1 MLIAPSILSA
11 DFARLADQISL
22 VEQAGAHQLHLDV
35 MDGHYVDNLT
45 FGPLVVEAIRRSTR
59 LPLDVHLMI
68 ENADQWIEAFADAG
82 ADMIAV
88 HPETLY
94 HLHRTL
100 ADIHH
105 REKKAG
111 IAINP
116 ANPLVTMEEILP
128 DVDYAI
134 IMSVNPGFGGQSFI
148 SGSFDKTKRLRAL
161 IDRLGLNIQI
171 EIDGGIDSGNV
182 REAVE
187 AGVDVVVAGSA
198 IFRAPDPAEKLREM
212 LAIGR
217 GSSQQP

>member
-1 MLIAPSILSA
+1 MRIAPSVLSA
-11 DFARLADQISL
+11 DFAHLADQISL

-45 FGPLVVEAIRRSTR
+45 FGPLVVEAIRRSTE

-68 ENADQWIEAFADAG
+68 ENADRWIDAFADAG

-88 HPETLY
+88 HPEALY
-94 HLHRTL
+94 HLNRTL
-100 ADIHH
+100 ADIHKKG
-105 REKKAG
+105 KKAG
-111 IAINP
+111 IAVNP
-116 ANPLVTMEEILP
+116 ATPLVTLEEVLA
-128 DVDYAI
+128 DVDFTV

-148 SGSFDKTKRLRAL
+148 PGSFDRAKKLRSL
-161 IDRLGLNIQI
+161 IDRLGLKVEI

-198 IFRAPDPAEKLREM
+198 IFKAPDPAEKLREM
-212 LAIGR
+212 LAIGK
-217 GSSQQP
+217 GSKRQS

>member
-1 MLIAPSILSA
+1 MLIAPSVLSA
-11 DFARLADQISL
+11 DFARLAEQIAI

-45 FGPLVVEAIRRSTR
+45 FGPLVVNAIRRSTR

-68 ENADQWIEAFADAG
+68 EHADRWVEPFSDAG

-105 REKKAG
+105 RGKKAG

-116 ANPLVTMEEILP
+116 ASPLVTLEEILP
-128 DVDYAI
+128 SVDYTI
-134 IMSVNPGFGGQSFI
+134 VMSVNPGFGGQSFI
-148 SGSFDKTKRLRAL
+148 SGSFDKVKRLRAL
-161 IDRLGLNIQI
+161 IDGLGLNVQI
-171 EIDGGIDSGNV
+171 KIDGGIDAGNV
-182 REAVE
+182 RQAVE

-198 IFRAPDPAEKLREM
+198 IFKASDPAEKLREM
-212 LAIGR
+212 LAR
-217 GSSQQP
+217 GQGADKQS

>member
-1 MLIAPSILSA
+1 
-11 DFARLADQISL
+11 LADQIAL

-35 MDGHYVDNLT
+35 MDGHYVDNIT
-45 FGPLVVEAIRRSTR
+45 FGPLVVEAIRRSTE

-68 ENADQWIEAFADAG
+68 ENADRWIDAFADAG

-88 HPETLY
+88 HPEALY
-94 HLHRTL
+94 HVHRTL
-100 ADIHH
+100 ADIHKKG
-105 REKKAG
+105 KKAG
-111 IAINP
+111 VAINP
-116 ANPLVTMEEILP
+116 ATPLVTLEEVLA
-128 DVDYAI
+128 DVDFAI

-148 SGSFDKTKRLRAL
+148 SGSFDRAKKLRSL
-161 IDRLGLNIQI
+161 IDRLGLKVEI

-198 IFRAPDPAEKLREM
+198 IFKAPDPAEKLREM

-217 GSSQQP
+217 GSKRQP

>member
-1 MLIAPSILSA
+1 MRIAPSILSA

-45 FGPLVVEAIRRSTR
+45 FGPLVVEAIRRSTK

-68 ENADQWIEAFADAG
+68 ENADRWIDAFADAG

-88 HPETLY
+88 HPEALY

-100 ADIHH
+100 ADIHQKG
-105 REKKAG
+105 KKAG

-116 ANPLVTMEEILP
+116 ATPLVTLEELLAN
-128 DVDYAI
+128 VDYAI

-148 SGSFDKTKRLRAL
+148 PGSFDRAKKLSSL
-161 IDRLGLNIQI
+161 IDRLGLEIEI

-182 REAVE
+182 RQAVE
-187 AGVDVVVAGSA
+187 AGVNVVVAGSA
-198 IFRAPDPAEKLREM
+198 IFKASDPAGKLREM

-217 GSSQQP
+217 GSKRQP

>member
-1 MLIAPSILSA
+1 MRIAPSVLSA
-11 DFARLADQISL
+11 DFAHLADQISL

-45 FGPLVVEAIRRSTR
+45 FGPLVVEAIRRSTG

-68 ENADQWIEAFADAG
+68 ENADRWIEAFADAG

-88 HPETLY
+88 HPEALY
-94 HLHRTL
+94 HVHRTI
-100 ADIHH
+100 ADIHQKG
-105 REKKAG
+105 KKAG
-111 IAINP
+111 LAINP
-116 ANPLVTMEEILP
+116 ATPLATLEEVLAN
-128 DVDYAI
+128 VEYAI

-148 SGSFDKTKRLRAL
+148 PGSFHRAQKLRSL
-161 IDRLGLNIQI
+161 IDGLGLKVEI

-182 REAVE
+182 RQAVE

-198 IFRAPDPAEKLREM
+198 IFKAPDPAKKLREM

-217 GSSQQP
+217 GSNRQS